1 MLEEYPELLTPY
13 DISEI
18 FQLKAKDD
26 NRRLVLNKALNL
38 IKSLGIGIKVG
49 KRVYVKKETL
59 IKWLD
64 EQEANS
70 SFDIKD

>member
-64 EQEANS
+64 EQESNS
-70 SFDIKD
+70 NIDLDG

>member
-64 EQEANS
+64 EQESNS
-70 SFDIKD
+70 NEDLGD